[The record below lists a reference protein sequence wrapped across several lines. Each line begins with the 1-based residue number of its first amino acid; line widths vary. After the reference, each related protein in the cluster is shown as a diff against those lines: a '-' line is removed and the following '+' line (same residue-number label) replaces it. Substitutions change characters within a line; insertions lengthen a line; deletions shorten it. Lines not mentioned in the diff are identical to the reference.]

1 MFGLLRQLV
10 VGLLMALMVG
20 VGLFCAAPLSLPT
33 TPFQFELKF
42 GASLRTVS
50 HELSAQ
56 GLLWEP
62 WSLNWAARLLGR
74 QSHIMAGSYQ
84 LNQPVTALELLNKL
98 TSNDSTQ
105 GEVRLIE
112 GLTFA
117 QIRSTLNAEPDIQHL
132 TQGLSDREV
141 LQRLGL
147 TTASAEGLLLPQ
159 SYFFSK
165 NDTDLNILKRA
176 QASLNRHL
184 DQLWKNRAY
193 GLPYASPFEALTM
206 ASIIE
211 KETARPEERSLIAAV
226 FVNRLRSGM
235 RLQTDPTVI
244 YGMGSRYQGAI
255 HKRDL
260 LTDTPYN
267 TYTRAGLPPGPIAMP
282 NLAAIE
288 AALHPAQSSALY
300 FVAKGDGSH
309 QFSETLDEH
318 NRAVVKYQLQ
328 RH

>member
-1 MFGLLRQLV
+1 
-10 VGLLMALMVG
+10 
-20 VGLFCAAPLSLPT
+20 
-33 TPFQFELKF
+33 
-42 GASLRTVS
+42 
-50 HELSAQ
+50 
-56 GLLWEP
+56 
-62 WSLNWAARLLGR
+62 
-74 QSHIMAGSYQ
+74 MAGSYQ

-105 GEVRLIE
+105 GEVRLID

-147 TTASAEGLLLPQ
+147 TNASAEGLLLPQ

-193 GLPYASPFEALTM
+193 DLPYASPFEALTM

>member
-1 MFGLLRQLV
+1 
-10 VGLLMALMVG
+10 MALITG
-20 VGLFCAAPLSLPT
+20 VVLFCAVPLSLPA
-33 TPFQFELKF
+33 TPFQFEVKF

-98 TSNDSTQ
+98 TSNDGTQ
-105 GEVRLIE
+105 GEVRFIE

-117 QIRSTLNAEPDIQHL
+117 QIRSILDAEPDMQHL
-132 TQGLSDREV
+132 TLGLSDREV
-141 LQRLGL
+141 LQRMGL

-165 NDTDLNILKRA
+165 GGTDLDILKRA
-176 QASLNRHL
+176 QASLSRHL
-184 DQLWKNRAY
+184 DPLWKNRAH

-211 KETARPEERSLIAAV
+211 KETARSEERTLIAAV
-226 FVNRLRSGM
+226 FVNRLRIGM

-244 YGMGSRYQGAI
+244 YGMGSRYQGTI

-282 NLAAIE
+282 SLAAIE
-288 AALHPAQSSALY
+288 AALHPVQSPVLY

-318 NRAVVKYQLQ
+318 NRAVVKYQLK
-328 RH
+328 HH

>member
-1 MFGLLRQLV
+1 VFGLLRQLV
-10 VGLLMALMVG
+10 VWLLITLTAG
-20 VGLFCAAPLSLPT
+20 VSFFCAVPLTLPT
-33 TPFQFELKF
+33 TPFTFELKF

-62 WSLNWAARLLGR
+62 WSLNWAARLMGR

-84 LNQPVTALELLNKL
+84 LTQPLTALELLNKL
-98 TSNDSTQ
+98 SSHDESQ
-105 GEVRLIE
+105 GEVRLID
-112 GLTFA
+112 GMTFA
-117 QIRSTLNAEPDIQHL
+117 QIRAVLDSQADMQHL
-132 TQGLSDREV
+132 TQGLPNKVV
-141 LQRLGL
+141 LQRMGL
-147 TTASAEGLLLPQ
+147 ATTSAEGLLLPQ

-165 NDTDLNILKRA
+165 GGTDLDVLKRA
-176 QASLNRHL
+176 KASMSWHLNE
-184 DQLWKNRAY
+184 LWEKRAA

-211 KETARPEERSLIAAV
+211 KETARAEERALIAAV
-226 FVNRLRSGM
+226 FINRLRMGM

-244 YGMGSRYQGAI
+244 YGMGSHYHGTV
-255 HKRDL
+255 HKKDL

-267 TYTRAGLPPGPIAMP
+267 TYTRVGLPPGPIAMP
-282 NLAAIE
+282 SLAALE
-288 AALHPAQSSALY
+288 ATLHPVQSPVLY

-318 NRAVVKYQLQ
+318 NRAVVKYQLK
-328 RH
+328 HH